1 MTRCSSAKEQLLRM
15 PPQREGFFSCF
26 LLFQTEF
33 IKISNQLVISCVNF
47 RRIVNYYCCFLSILI
62 NNDEWSNNRIPMNH
76 IEKQWISWTT
86 GGSLET
92 LSFSAVLLEPYRVT
106 MCSSLKTRF
115 EMTDKERFF
124 LLACLILRSFNISFP
139 ALIYWH
145 IPWVVWKRKAALG
158 NFYLSSKHVHPTEL
172 IATYNLSS
180 SLLLLMGN
188 SIILMLLFSQLM
200 VFLCF
205 LSPLVNFIIYGN
217 TRCFFS
223 HITTFY

>member
-1 MTRCSSAKEQLLRM
+1 MNC
-15 PPQREGFFSCF
+15 
-26 LLFQTEF
+26 
-33 IKISNQLVISCVNF
+33 
-47 RRIVNYYCCFLSILI
+47 YCCFLSILI
-62 NNDEWSNNRIPMNH
+62 NNDEWSNNRIPINH

-115 EMTDKERFF
+115 EMTNKEGFF

-145 IPWVVWKRKAALG
+145 IPWVVWKRKATLG

-172 IATYNLSS
+172 IATYNLSC
-180 SLLLLMGN
+180 SLLSLMET
-188 SIILMLLFSQLM
+188 ILVLLFSQLM

-205 LSPLVNFIIYGN
+205 LSPLVNSIIYGN